1 LVSTT
6 VNSSIESKMAKRN
19 RTTSDVDTSTKKF
32 KSAKDVSTERVIT
45 VDTPEQK
52 KNEENDA
59 YWDVSYT

>member
-1 LVSTT
+1 
-6 VNSSIESKMAKRN
+6 MAKRN